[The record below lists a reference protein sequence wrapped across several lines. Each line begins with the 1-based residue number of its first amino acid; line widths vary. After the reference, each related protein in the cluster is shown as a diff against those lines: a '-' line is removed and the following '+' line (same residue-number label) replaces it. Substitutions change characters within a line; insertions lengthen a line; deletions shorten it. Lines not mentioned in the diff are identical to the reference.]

1 MIQVK
6 LTANEKKTLKL
17 LLENSRMADSD
28 IAAELSISN
37 VAVGKIRKKLESSVI
52 KAYTVDVEYAKL
64 GIQMFSI
71 AIAKLTAEGLDEGEL
86 EIEQRLLKNP
96 HVITVYRIPK
106 GSATH
111 VIVYGFSDIVEME
124 NFFHSPKLKKDLH
137 AYIENKELFTFS
149 HYSLIKNSPNQL
161 LCKII
166 DDFGGRKL

>member
-1 MIQVK
+1 MK
-6 LTANEKKTLKL
+6 LTQNEKKTLKL
-17 LLENSRMADSD
+17 LLDNARITDSD
-28 IAAELSISN
+28 IAEKVRISS
-37 VAVGKIRKKLESSVI
+37 VAVGKIRRKLESTII
-52 KAYTVDVEYAKL
+52 KSYTLDMDYTKL

-71 AIAKLTAEGLDEGEL
+71 AIAKLTGEGLDEGEL

-111 VIVYGFSDIVEME
+111 VIVYGFCDIVEME
-124 NFFHSPKLKKDLH
+124 NFFHSAKLKKELH

-166 DDFGGRKL
+166 DDFGGKKL

>member
-1 MIQVK
+1 MK

-17 LLENSRMADSD
+17 LLDNARITDSD
-28 IAAELSISN
+28 IAAKLSISN

-52 KAYTVDVEYAKL
+52 KGYTVNVEYAKL

-124 NFFHSPKLKKDLH
+124 NFFHSTKLKKDLH

-149 HYSLIKNSPNQL
+149 HYSLIKNNPNQL

-166 DDFGGRKL
+166 DDLGGRKL